1 MFSLERK
8 GEHPT
13 APERTTGRRKRDEL
27 EVVAADDDS
36 AVVLVGVLVLV
47 LALLVAGADELEDM
61 MGNKTGRAPQ
71 ETV

>member
-13 APERTTGRRKRDEL
+13 APERTTGWRKRDEL

-71 ETV
+71 ESV